1 MGANPSVVA
10 RGDGRVQGIHARLAE
25 RLRELRGPCGAVLLD
40 FCDDDDWALVQ
51 ALVACNDHAPA
62 SGERCR
68 SMGC

>member
-1 MGANPSVVA
+1 
-10 RGDGRVQGIHARLAE
+10 
-25 RLRELRGPCGAVLLD
+25 LRELRGPCGAVLLD